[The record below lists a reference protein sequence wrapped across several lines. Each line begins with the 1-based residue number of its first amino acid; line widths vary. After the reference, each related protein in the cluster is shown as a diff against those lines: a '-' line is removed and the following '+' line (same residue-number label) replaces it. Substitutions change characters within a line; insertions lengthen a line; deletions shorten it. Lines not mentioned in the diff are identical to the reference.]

1 MRRERV
7 MRRREAEGTV
17 ERLTTTLRRR
27 GAYYRAEMPKILDEN
42 ISNIR
47 IACAVTV
54 VLVVLLWKLAEVM
67 VPGWAPTGAHVGLFV
82 SMVALIVVG
91 HVIKGASEGSV
102 RLEAA
107 YCFVAQVTFL
117 LFALLLDTVCSAG
130 APSAF
135 MQPIC
140 IGVTALIAL
149 PYGVPVIVA
158 AVFEAL
164 YLVLCLMAHQ
174 GGTAFYEVFAVV
186 TGLGATIAVSQI
198 VINLRVC
205 DYEARSRF
213 MKLSMVDSLTGILNR
228 GALVSSIRSRIDRDF
243 PVVSGTLL
251 LFDLDDFKGINDK
264 CGHSVGDEVLIALG
278 DILRSSFR
286 STDLVGRFGGDEFI
300 VYAPELSD
308 VCVAR
313 RKVEE
318 VLSRMKV
325 HMERAA
331 GEGATCSAGVVVAE
345 GAQVVYE
352 ELFSKADSALY
363 EAKHAGKASYVLRGY
378 GDGVPPAP
386 RHRRCGGSDE
396 VDDDTIGMPTSARHV
411 LGERE
416 SLGRG
421 AAGE

>member
-1 MRRERV
+1 
-7 MRRREAEGTV
+7 MRRREAEGVV

-47 IACAVTV
+47 VACMVTV
-54 VLVVLLWKLAEVM
+54 VLVVLLWKLAEVV
-67 VPGWAPTGAHVGLFV
+67 VPGWTATGAHVGLFA
-82 SMVALIVVG
+82 SMVALIAVG
-91 HVIKGASEGSV
+91 YVIEGSSERSV

-107 YCFVAQVTFL
+107 YCLVAQVTFL
-117 LFALLLDTVCSAG
+117 LFAVLLDTVCSAG

-140 IGVTALIAL
+140 MGVTALIAL

-158 AVFEAL
+158 VVFEAL
-164 YLVLCLMAHQ
+164 YLALSLMAHQ
-174 GGTAFYEVFAVV
+174 GGTAFYEVFAAI

-198 VINLRVC
+198 VTNLRVC

-243 PVVSGTLL
+243 PAVSGTLL

-264 CGHSVGDEVLIALG
+264 RGHSAGDEVLMALG

-308 VCVAR
+308 ARVAR

-318 VLSRMKV
+318 VLSRMSAHV
-325 HMERAA
+325 ARAT
-331 GEGATCSAGVVVAE
+331 GEGATCSAGVVVAD

-378 GDGVPPAP
+378 GDRVPPVP
-386 RHRRCGGSDE
+386 RHRRRGGAGE
-396 VDDDTIGMPTSARHV
+396 VDDDTIGMSADARNAA
-411 LGERE
+411 GERE
-416 SLGRG
+416 PLGRG